1 MTRSTHAQKAERLN
15 AAHGLLAGGHSMAE
29 AAAVLSRDFGL
40 SRRQAYRY
48 LQEAQVI
55 GQPVAVGDASV
66 PITLKI
72 PVGVVRELRAHAAAS
87 GLTLGEI
94 VARAVKAYLATA
106 REHG

>member
-15 AAHGLLAGGHSMAE
+15 AAHGLLAGGHGMAE

-48 LQEAQVI
+48 LREAQAI
-55 GQPVAVGDASV
+55 GHPLAMTEASV

-72 PVGVVRELRAHAAAS
+72 PANVVRDLRAYAATS
-87 GLTLGEI
+87 GRTLGEI
-94 VARAVKAYLATA
+94 VARAVKAYLTAA

>member
-1 MTRSTHAQKAERLN
+1 
-15 AAHGLLAGGHSMAE
+15 MAE
-29 AAAVLSRDFGL
+29 AAAVLSRDLGL

-48 LQEAQVI
+48 LQEAQAI
-55 GQPVAVGDASV
+55 GHPVAVTEASV

-72 PVGVVRELRAHAAAS
+72 PGGVVRDLRTYAATS

-94 VARAVKAYLATA
+94 VARAIKAYLALA

>member
-15 AAHGLLAGGHSMAE
+15 AAHGLFAGGHSMAE

-48 LQEAQVI
+48 LQEAQAI
-55 GQPVAVGDASV
+55 GHPVAVGEASV

-87 GLTLGEI
+87 GLTRGEI
-94 VARAVKAYLATA
+94 VARAVTAYLATA

>member
-1 MTRSTHAQKAERLN
+1 MARSTYAEKARRLN
-15 AAHGLLAGGHSMAE
+15 AALGLLGQGRSMAE

-48 LQEAQVI
+48 LQDAQAL
-55 GQPVAVGDASV
+55 GHPVAVTEASV

-72 PVGVVRELRAHAAAS
+72 PANVVRDLRAYAATS
-87 GLTLGEI
+87 GRTLGEI
-94 VARAVKAYLATA
+94 VAGAVKAYLTAA

>member
-1 MTRSTHAQKAERLN
+1 MARSTHAQKAERLN

-48 LQEAQVI
+48 LQEAQAI
-55 GQPVAVGDASV
+55 GHPVAVSEGSV
-66 PITLKI
+66 PITLKV
-72 PVGVVRELRAHAAAS
+72 PAGVVRELRTYAAAS

-94 VARAVKAYLATA
+94 VTRAVKAYLAAA

>member
-1 MTRSTHAQKAERLN
+1 MTRSTHAEKAERLN

-48 LQEAQVI
+48 LQEVRAI
-55 GQPVAVGDASV
+55 GHPVAVSEGSV
-66 PITLKI
+66 PVTLKV

-94 VARAVKAYLATA
+94 VARAVKAYLAAA

>member
-15 AAHGLLAGGHSMAE
+15 AAHGLLARGTSMAE
-29 AAAVLSRDFGL
+29 AAAVLSRDLGL

-48 LQEAQVI
+48 LQEAQAI
-55 GQPVAVGDASV
+55 GHPVAVTEASV

-72 PVGVVRELRAHAAAS
+72 PGSVVRDLRTYAATS

-94 VARAVKAYLATA
+94 VARAIKAYLALA

>member
-1 MTRSTHAQKAERLN
+1 MARSTHAEKAERLN
-15 AAHGLLAGGHSMAE
+15 AAHGLLAGGYSIAE

-48 LQEAQVI
+48 LREAQAI
-55 GQPVAVGDASV
+55 GHPVAVSEGSV
-66 PITLKI
+66 PITLKV
-72 PVGVVRELRAHAAAS
+72 PVGVVRELRAYAATS

-94 VARAVKAYLATA
+94 VARAVKTYLAAA